1 MIPACRAYP
10 YAANSLVYSGR
21 GLWFGYSI
29 KNVHATDTAL
39 VTFHDGLATGAP
51 VLGYVEVIAGRSENQ
66 FPSGAAVRT
75 ESGLFIEIA
84 GGTATVVPYF
94 LTQTRAVE
102 GIALY
107 DDVDVGYTPP
117 GLLKWLTW
125 LQENGYD
132 LPYLTDV
139 SPG

>member
-1 MIPACRAYP
+1 MIPACRGYP
-10 YAANSLVYSGR
+10 YTANAQAYSGR

-29 KNVHATDTAL
+29 RNVHATDATLITFRDGGATSAPAIGL
-39 VTFHDGLATGAP
+39 VECL
-51 VLGYVEVIAGRSENQ
+51 AGRSENQ

-84 GGTATVVPYF
+84 GGTATVIPYY

-107 DDVDVGYTPP
+107 DDIDVGYTPP
-117 GLLKWLTW
+117 GLLQWLTW
-125 LQENGYD
+125 LQDNGFD
-132 LPYLTDV
+132 LPILTDV